1 MARVYYHCALG
12 FAGQFTTVL
21 LVLRAYLYCLRAKT
35 FTNERENQTE
45 RKRRNRNNN
54 TATASIAYRFN
65 RTVLGI
71 GARLLNLR
79 GYLCDLLQ
87 SLFNFCSPSSISNQS
102 LLLL

>member
-21 LVLRAYLYCLRAKT
+21 PSLRAYLYCLRAKT

-71 GARLLNLR
+71 GALLLNPR
-79 GYLCDLLQ
+79 GYLFDRFHSIFTLC
-87 SLFNFCSPSSISNQS
+87 NPSSPPN
-102 LLLL
+102 